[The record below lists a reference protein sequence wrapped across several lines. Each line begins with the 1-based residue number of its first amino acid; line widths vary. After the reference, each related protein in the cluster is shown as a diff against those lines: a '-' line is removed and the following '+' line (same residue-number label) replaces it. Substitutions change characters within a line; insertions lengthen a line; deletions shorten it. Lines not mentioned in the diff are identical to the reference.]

1 MIVAVTGT
9 PGTGKTTLAKLLA
22 KRLGYGYVNINEFA
36 VKHCLRGVDKKRKS
50 RIIDIKRLA
59 RLSGKFKGNL
69 VLDSHLSHFC
79 RARFKFVLRT
89 NPIVLKRR
97 LEKKGWGAKKV
108 KENVDSEIL
117 GIIAYEA
124 KGIEIDTTGVG
135 VAKTALK
142 MERVIKHK
150 ASYSK
155 KKIDWLPK
163 YGNRLL

>member
-1 MIVAVTGT
+1 MIVAITGT
-9 PGTGKTTLAKLLA
+9 PGTGKTTIAKLLA

-36 VKHCLRGVDKKRKS
+36 IKHCLGGVDKKRKS
-50 RIIDIKRLA
+50 KIIDTKKLF
-59 RLSGKFKGNL
+59 RLSKKFKGNL

-79 RARFKFVLRT
+79 SARLKFVLRA
-89 NPIVLKRR
+89 NPAALKRR
-97 LEKKGWGAKKV
+97 LEKKGWAAKKV

-124 KGIEIDTTGVG
+124 KGIEIDTTRTSVSK
-135 VAKTALK
+135 AALM

-150 ASYSK
+150 ASYSN

-163 YGNRLL
+163 YGSRLL